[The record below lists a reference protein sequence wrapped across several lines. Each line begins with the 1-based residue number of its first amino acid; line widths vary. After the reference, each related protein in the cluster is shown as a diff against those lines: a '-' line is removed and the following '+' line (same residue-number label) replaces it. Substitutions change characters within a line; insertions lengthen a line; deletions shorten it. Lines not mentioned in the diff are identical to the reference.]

1 MFIEKQFKLIIQ
13 YYIQTMNYSHALSI
27 KVITNDTH
35 VRNEQVDAIV
45 KEHFFQIGTYY
56 NNIPILWKCIE
67 WEFPK
72 NQFESGNIV
81 TSSPISNDTYIM
93 FAVKQTLNQ
102 IENILKLSGAMSANE
117 IIIFDI
123 TKPIVTSTV
132 VRDSF
137 GLIK

>member
-1 MFIEKQFKLIIQ
+1 
-13 YYIQTMNYSHALSI
+13 MNYSHALSI

-35 VRNEQVDAIV
+35 IRNEQVETIV
-45 KEHFFQIGTYY
+45 KEHFFRIGTYY
-56 NNIPILWKCIE
+56 NNILILWKHVE

-72 NQFESGNIV
+72 NQFENGNIV

-102 IENILKLSGAMSANE
+102 IENILKSSGAMSANE

-123 TKPIVTSTV
+123 KKPTVTSTV
-132 VRDSF
+132 LRDSF